1 MDQDNKFPCEWDFSH
16 HQKQPVEVFYKKDVT
31 KDTLKAFDDFIA
43 SDKNVWS
50 NVFSN
55 VKVYIFWKFIQY
67 TIHCD
72 KTQMLKR
79 FPLDKINVIKNAI
92 FFLSR
97 FLARDSFALNSQF
110 LSELRH
116 MVCLCKSVCGIFHF
130 RFRLTFINVYVFVQ

>member
-1 MDQDNKFPCEWDFSH
+1 M
-16 HQKQPVEVFYKKDVT
+16 EVFYKKDVT
-31 KDTLKAFDDFIA
+31 KNTLKTFDDFIA

-55 VKVYIFWKFIQY
+55 VKVCIFWKFIQY
-67 TIHCD
+67 TIQYD

-97 FLARDSFALNSQF
+97 FLTHDSFALNSQF
-110 LSELRH
+110 LNELRH
-116 MVCLCKSVCGIFHF
+116 MVYLWFNKKHELFDFKTS
-130 RFRLTFINVYVFVQ
+130 